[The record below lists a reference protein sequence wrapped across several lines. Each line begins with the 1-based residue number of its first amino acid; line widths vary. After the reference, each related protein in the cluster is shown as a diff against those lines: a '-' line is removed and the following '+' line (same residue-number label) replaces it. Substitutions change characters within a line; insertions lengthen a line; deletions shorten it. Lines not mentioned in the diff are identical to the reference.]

1 MLTLDQIR
9 AFVAVAEEL
18 HFGRAAER
26 LRMTQPPLSR
36 HIQKLERAIG
46 VTLLERDNRRVIL
59 TEAGRGFLEDAR
71 HMLTLVDTAGD
82 RARRI
87 AGGASGTLR
96 LGFTAVSA
104 ISVLGPLLRLL
115 AERLPEVDVIL
126 HEQVTARQMDGIL
139 RGELD
144 LGLARPPFDLPRPSS
159 SVRPSRPSMDPS
171 HPASGP
177 GSARPSMDPSHPS
190 SGVGPF
196 HPPVEPSRPSS
207 GVGPFRPPVDPSHP
221 AFGLDSALPSMDP
234 SHPASGVGSARP
246 PVDPSHPTPDLGS
259 TRPPVDPSH
268 PTPGLGSACPPLDL
282 PHPTSRL
289 DLAQPP
295 SDPARPSPAPTVAD
309 SSSPLDLARPPINPV
324 RPLSDLASARPPADV
339 NRARSTYDLAGIDS
353 RVIFREPL
361 CAAVPT
367 GHALAALDRP
377 LAPEDFAGLPMV
389 SYHPVQSRYFHEL
402 TVRFLSTVRPRDE
415 QQVHQILT
423 AVLLV
428 AAGRGVALVPA
439 SARSLGIEG
448 VVFRDLVHGG
458 GSPTS
463 ASRSGNPITGD
474 EGDELTVENDSGGH
488 PVELHAIWNRGSA
501 NPALWRVLELLEDVE
516 GQD

>member
-71 HMLTLVDTAGD
+71 HMLTLVETAGD

-104 ISVLGPLLRLL
+104 ISMLGRLLRLL
-115 AERLPEVDVIL
+115 AERLPEIDVIL
-126 HEQVTARQMDGIL
+126 HEQVTATQLDGIL

-144 LGLARPPFDLPRPSS
+144 LGLARPPIDLPRPT
-159 SVRPSRPSMDPS
+159 
-171 HPASGP
+171 SGP
-177 GSARPSMDPSHPS
+177 G
-190 SGVGPF
+190 
-196 HPPVEPSRPSS
+196 
-207 GVGPFRPPVDPSHP
+207 
-221 AFGLDSALPSMDP
+221 
-234 SHPASGVGSARP
+234 
-246 PVDPSHPTPDLGS
+246 
-259 TRPPVDPSH
+259 
-268 PTPGLGSACPPLDL
+268 
-282 PHPTSRL
+282 
-289 DLAQPP
+289 LAQPP
-295 SDPARPSPAPTVAD
+295 FDATRPSGPTVAGF
-309 SSSPLDLARPPINPV
+309 SSPLDLARPPV
-324 RPLSDLASARPPADV
+324 DAARHLSAPAAARPPADM
-339 NRARSTYDLAGIDS
+339 NLARPTYGLTGIGS

-361 CAAVPT
+361 CAAVPA
-367 GHALAALDRP
+367 GHVLAALDRP

-389 SYHPVQSRYFHEL
+389 SYHPVRSRYFHEL
-402 TVRFLSTVRPRDE
+402 TVRFLSAVQPRAE

-448 VVFRDLVHGG
+448 VVFRELVHGG
-458 GSPTS
+458 GSPT
-463 ASRSGNPITGD
+463 AAGRSGNPMTGD
-474 EGDELTVENDSGGH
+474 EGGTLAPQNDSGGH
-488 PVELHAIWNRGSA
+488 PVELHAIWNPGSA
-501 NPALWRVLELLEDVE
+501 NPALWRVLDLLPGVE

>member
-71 HMLTLVDTAGD
+71 HMLTLVETAGD

-104 ISVLGPLLRLL
+104 ISVLGRLLRLL

-159 SVRPSRPSMDPS
+159 SVRPSRPLIDPS
-171 HPASGP
+171 HPTPGP
-177 GSARPSMDPSHPS
+177 
-190 SGVGPF
+190 
-196 HPPVEPSRPSS
+196 
-207 GVGPFRPPVDPSHP
+207 
-221 AFGLDSALPSMDP
+221 
-234 SHPASGVGSARP
+234 GSARP
-246 PVDPSHPTPDLGS
+246 PVDP
-259 TRPPVDPSH
+259 
-268 PTPGLGSACPPLDL
+268 
-282 PHPTSRL
+282 PHPMSRL

-295 SDPARPSPAPTVAD
+295 SDPARPSPGPTVAD

-389 SYHPVQSRYFHEL
+389 SYHPVRSRYFHEL

-463 ASRSGNPITGD
+463 ASRSGNPMTGD

-501 NPALWRVLELLEDVE
+501 NPALWRVLELLDDVE